1 MAFLTNSC
9 ARLLLVAL
17 VGIETAGAVRAQGV
31 DEYQVKA
38 AYLYNFA
45 KFVEW
50 PAGAFSASS
59 DPITF
64 CVVGQNPFGRFLTE
78 ALNGKTIDS
87 RPLALREFSDPAQ
100 AANCHIVF
108 ISSSERKRLPKLL
121 DQVQGRAVLTVGE
134 CDDFTAQGGVARFVL
149 EGGKVRLEFNLDAA
163 GDARLKISSKLLG
176 LAKVVG
182 RNPR

>member
-1 MAFLTNSC
+1 MALLTESC

-17 VGIETAGAVRAQGV
+17 AGIETVGAVRGQGV

-50 PAGAFSASS
+50 PAGAFEASTA
-59 DPITF
+59 PITF
-64 CVVGQNPFGRFLTE
+64 CVLGQNPFGRFLTE
-78 ALNGKTIDS
+78 ALSGKTIDS
-87 RPLALREFSDPAQ
+87 RPLVLREVSDPEQ
-100 AANCHIVF
+100 AANCHVVF
-108 ISSSERKRLPKLL
+108 ISSSERKRLRRLL
-121 DQVQGRAVLTVGE
+121 DAVRGRGVLTVGE
-134 CDDFTAQGGVARFVL
+134 CDDFAAQGGIVRFAL

-182 RNPR
+182 RSAR